1 MVLGEIDLAARRGV
15 LVQAG
20 HPSPFLVARAGSVR
34 TIGQGGLPI
43 GIVRQASFEE
53 VAFDFSP
60 GDRLLVY
67 SDGLTEA
74 ENIEQQGFDQER
86 LQALLEDH
94 AGQSTAD
101 LLSTID
107 QALRNWRGS
116 GTLEDDVTVLILEA
130 ESEN

>member
-1 MVLGEIDLAARRGV
+1 
-15 LVQAG
+15 
-20 HPSPFLVARAGSVR
+20 VARDGSVR
-34 TIGQGGLPI
+34 AIGEGGLPI
-43 GIVRQASFEE
+43 GILRQASFEE

-74 ENIEQQGFDQER
+74 ENPEQQGSTKSACR
-86 LQALLEDH
+86 RSLE
-94 AGQSTAD
+94 ACRPSTRGPVVHHR
-101 LLSTID
+101 S
-107 QALRNWRGS
+107 ALRNWRGS